1 MFRVEDKYLCTEI
14 QMFLLERRIEAMLSA
29 DSNQLQNGYC
39 ITSVYFD
46 DSSNSCFYDS
56 QAGHYIRQKYR
67 IRIYN
72 VNYDLIKLEVK
83 CKKNN
88 RVKKNSKI
96 ITYDQ
101 MRMLM
106 SGNEIEDSDPMTDS
120 PITMFN
126 MAIAQRNLRPKVIV
140 EYDRNAYVY
149 PPGNVRITFDRNVRA
164 GWDMN
169 RFLQKREQNYHYLE
183 EGRIVEVKYDELLPG
198 FIERMLETGN
208 MQQISFSK
216 YCLCRE
222 KGGCYR

>member
-1 MFRVEDKYLCTEI
+1 
-14 QMFLLERRIEAMLSA
+14 
-29 DSNQLQNGYC
+29 
-39 ITSVYFD
+39 
-46 DSSNSCFYDS
+46 
-56 QAGHYIRQKYR
+56 
-67 IRIYN
+67 
-72 VNYDLIKLEVK
+72 
-83 CKKNN
+83 
-88 RVKKNSKI
+88 
-96 ITYDQ
+96 
-101 MRMLM
+101 
-106 SGNEIEDSDPMTDS
+106 
-120 PITMFN
+120 

-169 RFLQKREQNYHYLE
+169 HFLQKREQNYHYLE